1 MEDKK
6 EMRKVVVNQ
15 MLEKIRKE
23 KEVTESQLRREISS
37 LFNMAS
43 QNRMGNKIMAQ
54 VPLYMIALD
63 ENYQRTENFSKAKGD
78 QIAANFIE
86 EAYDPIKL
94 NWRDGLL
101 YCPAGQHRI
110 YAHIIMKKDF
120 ITAELFKVPYE
131 AEVDIYL
138 SQDDNRS
145 KLAPYDRYK
154 AGLAAKKE
162 TSLALQ
168 NICSEFDVIIL
179 PKMISAPRQ
188 LRSITI
194 AEDILKTYGERG
206 LRWILSIL
214 AESNWLDEP
223 RALDSRIFRALRN
236 TYRKA
241 ILVSVEEV
249 ESCKRRIIATFSET
263 TPERFYASSQIKIPT
278 MDAEVAMTR
287 VLADIVRN

>member
-1 MEDKK
+1 
-6 EMRKVVVNQ
+6 MRKVVVNQ

-145 KLAPYDRYK
+145 KLTPYDRYK

>member
-1 MEDKK
+1 
-6 EMRKVVVNQ
+6 MRKVVVNQ

-23 KEVTESQLRREISS
+23 KEVTESQLEREISS
-37 LFNMAS
+37 LFSMTS
-43 QNRMGNKIMAQ
+43 QNKMGNKMMAQ

-94 NWRDGLL
+94 NWRNGLL

-110 YAHIIMKKDF
+110 YAHIIMKKEF
-120 ITAELFKVPYE
+120 ITAELFRVPYE
-131 AEVDIYL
+131 AEIEIYL

-145 KLAPYDRYK
+145 KLTPYDRYK

-168 NICSEFDVIIL
+168 EICTEFGVVIL
-179 PKMISAPRQ
+179 PRVTNVPRQ
-188 LRSITI
+188 LRSLTI
-194 AEDILKTYGERG
+194 AEDVLRTYGERG
-206 LRWILSIL
+206 LRWILSVL
-214 AESNWLDEP
+214 SESGWLDEP

-241 ILVSVEEV
+241 ILISVEEV
-249 ESCKRRIIATFSET
+249 ESCKHRIITIFSET

-287 VLADIVRN
+287 VLTDILRN

>member
-1 MEDKK
+1 
-6 EMRKVVVNQ
+6 MRKVVVNQ

-23 KEVTESQLRREISS
+23 KEVTESQLKREISS

-43 QNRMGNKIMAQ
+43 QNKMGNKIMAQ

-63 ENYQRTENFSKAKGD
+63 EGYQRTENFSKAKGD

-110 YAHIIMKKDF
+110 YAHIMMRREF

-145 KLAPYDRYK
+145 KLTPYDRYK
-154 AGLAAKKE
+154 AGLAAQKE

-168 NICSEFDVIIL
+168 KVCAEFGVVIL
-179 PKMISAPRQ
+179 PKVINVPRQ

-194 AEDILKTYGERG
+194 AEDVLKTYGERG

-214 AESNWLDEP
+214 SESNWLDEP

-241 ILVSVEEV
+241 ILVSAEEV
-249 ESCKRRIIATFSET
+249 ESYKRRIIATFSET

-287 VLADIVRN
+287 VLADITRN